1 MKGKNH
7 MIISINAE
15 KTFNKI
21 QHLFIIKTLSKVEI
35 EGSYHN
41 IIKTTYDKPTANI
54 ILNEQKLRTFPLRPG
69 TRLGCPLPPL
79 SFLGTRMPRHSN
91 QTRKRNKR
99 HPNWNEGSKTVI
111 IHR

>member
-7 MIISINAE
+7 IIISIDTE
-15 KTFNKI
+15 KAFEKV
-21 QHLFIIKTLSKVEI
+21 QHPFIIKIPSRVGI
-35 EGSYHN
+35 QRSYLN